1 MNKHRIQPL
10 RDFCEI
16 PPRLFLGEE
25 LLILE
30 FNKLHSLIPDGLL
43 RQISGMGRMGKVNG
57 TSFGRKGGEGAGN
70 ETKTSILCKDTYRIN
85 HS

>member
-30 FNKLHSLIPDGLL
+30 FNKLFSLIPDGLL
-43 RQISGMGRMGKVNG
+43 RQISGMGRMGK
-57 TSFGRKGGEGAGN
+57 
-70 ETKTSILCKDTYRIN
+70 
-85 HS
+85 

>member
-25 LLILE
+25 LLNPDLK
-30 FNKLHSLIPDGLL
+30 KLLSLLKE
-43 RQISGMGRMGKVNG
+43 RWVKRAVAN
-57 TSFGRKGGEGAGN
+57 FGRKG
-70 ETKTSILCKDTYRIN
+70 
-85 HS
+85 